1 MNTAKPKLGT
11 HSRTSFFST
20 EGIRKE
26 KNIFL
31 QKEMQALLQNG
42 DSQG

>member
-11 HSRTSFFST
+11 HSRTSFFSP
-20 EGIRKE
+20 KE
-26 KNIFL
+26 FEKKKNIFL